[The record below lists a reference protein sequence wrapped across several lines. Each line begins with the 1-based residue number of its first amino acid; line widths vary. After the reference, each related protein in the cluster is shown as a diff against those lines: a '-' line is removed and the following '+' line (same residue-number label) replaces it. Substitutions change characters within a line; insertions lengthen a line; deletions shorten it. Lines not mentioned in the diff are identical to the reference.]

1 MEINSFSQ
9 RISKVYGNRKF
20 GRFGVVLK
28 LEFEVKNWYIHTK
41 QLPNNLGGVVGSGN
55 CLVVFQNPFFP
66 FQPLFKLTKISL
78 KFRFTPALIQ
88 VSKHECGIDGN
99 GQVTKRRKTLKQG

>member
-9 RISKVYGNRKF
+9 RISKIYGNRKF

-78 KFRFTPALIQ
+78 KFRFTPALSYSGFKYRSARIND
-88 VSKHECGIDGN
+88 KFP
-99 GQVTKRRKTLKQG
+99 LA